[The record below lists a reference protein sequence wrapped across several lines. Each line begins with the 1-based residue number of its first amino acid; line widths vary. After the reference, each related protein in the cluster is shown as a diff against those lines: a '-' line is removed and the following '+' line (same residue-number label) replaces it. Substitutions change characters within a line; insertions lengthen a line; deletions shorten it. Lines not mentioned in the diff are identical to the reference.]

1 MLKFLNNKG
10 ERWRKRKKKGKEGR
24 KEGRKEGNGKGRQEE
39 NLAHG
44 AEDGNIILIKEKDKA
59 RKQ

>member
-10 ERWRKRKKKGKEGR
+10 ERWRKRKEKGKE
-24 KEGRKEGNGKGRQEE
+24 EGRKEGNGKGRQEE

-59 RKQ
+59 RKH